1 MELLKFIIY
10 SISFVIGVQISK
22 GDLKLL
28 KGKIEYKLRLSNYV
42 AYLCAL
48 LGFVLIGVDI
58 YTNGMLLYIGAV
70 MLSFG
75 AAIVGTWII
84 SNINSKS
91 FLLTL
96 TELAAGFFLFFLV
109 LDLFLLEKMSI
120 PFIMGLYWRNNPL
133 GAPFIK
139 KFLLLQ
145 NYEKPQCVKIR
156 SDEYTIGAIDY
167 NYAGQKKSFE
177 RLRLY
182 NVMDFGINPDVDE
195 DALPKVQKMI
205 DAIGKTGGIVYFP
218 KGRYYFNRNRA
229 NRNFLRINTSHIHI
243 QGEVDEQGTPVSV
256 LVNCN
261 STLYGKKNPWLS
273 PFFIT
278 TGENIQASNIFWGLQ
293 FLKKKNIVTKSLSM
307 SDPGSDG
314 TILTPEYCTD
324 IIQESKI
331 GDDI

>member
-1 MELLKFIIY
+1 
-10 SISFVIGVQISK
+10 
-22 GDLKLL
+22 
-28 KGKIEYKLRLSNYV
+28 
-42 AYLCAL
+42 
-48 LGFVLIGVDI
+48 
-58 YTNGMLLYIGAV
+58 
-70 MLSFG
+70 
-75 AAIVGTWII
+75 
-84 SNINSKS
+84 
-91 FLLTL
+91 
-96 TELAAGFFLFFLV
+96 
-109 LDLFLLEKMSI
+109 MSI

-261 STLYGKKNPWLS
+261 STLYGKRILGCRLS
-273 PFFIT
+273 LLLLVKIFRLVI
-278 TGENIQASNIFWGLQ
+278 IFWGLQ
-293 FLKKKNIVTKSLSM
+293 LFKKGK
-307 SDPGSDG
+307 
-314 TILTPEYCTD
+314 IL
-324 IIQESKI
+324 
-331 GDDI
+331 